1 MICKFCG
8 KPASIYIRY
17 ANIALCRE
25 HFIQFFEKR
34 VKRTIERFKMISP
47 GEKIGV
53 AVSGGKDSLTLLHV
67 LYSLSKL
74 MDFKL
79 IGFTINLG
87 IRKYSEECVKIALK
101 NFRKLKLEYRII
113 NLRDYGFTIDDIVQY
128 KISKRVCGICGTV
141 KRYILN
147 KVAREENVDRLATGH
162 NLDDFLQVIL
172 QGYIHGDL
180 KYLSKYFPV
189 TPSRNKL
196 ISRIKPLVFTP
207 EEEIKK
213 YTVIKGID
221 YCMKKCPYSFQA
233 SSHTLK
239 KAILL
244 IEENHPGIR
253 FSMFNTYIKKIYPL
267 INAKYSEEL
276 ELSEC
281 SRCGEPSGKNI
292 CLFCRVKTRIK
303 SIKSRTIIN

>member
-1 MICKFCG
+1 MMMCKFCR

-25 HFIQFFEKR
+25 HFIQFFER
-34 VKRTIERFKMISP
+34 RIKRTIERFKMILP

-53 AVSGGKDSLTLLHV
+53 AVSGGKDSLALLYV
-67 LYSLSKL
+67 LHSLQKD
-74 MDFKL
+74 MDFNI
-79 IGFTINLG
+79 IGYTIDLGINNYSKKCVEKSVKAYRNLG
-87 IRKYSEECVKIALK
+87 LK
-101 NFRKLKLEYRII
+101 YRII
-113 NLRDYGFTIDDIVQY
+113 DLSEYGYTIDDVARY
-128 KISKRVCGICGTV
+128 RISRRICGICGSV

-147 KVAREENVDRLATGH
+147 KIAREDDVDRLATGH

-180 KYLSKYFPV
+180 IYLSKYFPI
-189 TPSRNKL
+189 TPSKRKL
-196 ISRIKPLVFTP
+196 VSRIKPLVFTP
-207 EEEIKK
+207 EEEVEK
-213 YTVIKGID
+213 YVIFRGID
-221 YCMKKCPYSFQA
+221 YCREKCPYSFQA

-267 INAKYSEEL
+267 IEIKYREEIGL
-276 ELSEC
+276 NEC
-281 SRCGEPSGKNI
+281 KI
-292 CLFCRVKTRIK
+292 C
-303 SIKSRTIIN
+303 